1 MIHTK
6 EKKMK
11 FKSKKLNDGHE
22 HDEEMAP
29 EEPKMIMFSGGP
41 ESRVL
46 GLFGEVEENKVAQII
61 GMMMELS
68 ETPAESDDDEDEGS
82 EVSKEG
88 EEPKEGEEAKEV
100 VPTEIPPIEFL
111 LSTPGGSADDMF
123 ALYDIMRVVRERCT
137 IQTFGLGKVMSAGVL
152 LLAAGTKGQRK
163 IGKNCRVMI
172 HSVIGGTSGSFHN
185 LENEMEEMRYMQEA
199 YLKALSDESSLSVAQ
214 LKRMINRK
222 VNVYLSAEEAVK
234 MGIADIIV

>member
-1 MIHTK
+1 ML
-6 EKKMK
+6 
-11 FKSKKLNDGHE
+11 FKSKKLNDGHSHSE
-22 HDEEMAP
+22 DDGDDGLDMGP
-29 EEPKMIMFSGGP
+29 QDPKMILVP
-41 ESRVL
+41 KNEESRMI

-61 GMMMELS
+61 GMMIDLS
-68 ETPAESDDDEDEGS
+68 EDS
-82 EVSKEG
+82 EVEV
-88 EEPKEGEEAKEV
+88 EETVGEGEEAKTEV
-100 VPTEIPPIEFL
+100 RTEFLPIEFL

-123 ALYDIMRVVRERCT
+123 SLYDIMRVVREKCP

-185 LENEMEEMRYMQEA
+185 LENEMAEMRYMQEA
-199 YLKALSDESSLSVAQ
+199 YLKALSEESNMSLSQ
-214 LKRMINRK
+214 LKKLLNRK

-234 MGIADIIV
+234 LGIADIIV